1 MSRVT
6 GKFFANLRFSIHFF
20 WFFVKNNQI
29 ENDKITIIGTDVNH
43 IANVLRL
50 KINDQIKICN
60 EETAQNYIA
69 KITEINKEDVECKI
83 IEKIASNTEATV
95 HITIFQGLPKADKM
109 ELIIQKCTELGVKEI
124 TPVQMKRCVT
134 KLDEKSSSKK
144 IERWQKIAEV
154 AAKQSQRDQIL
165 KVNNIINFDNII
177 EKMKEYDIVLIAYE
191 NEKDT
196 NLKSVLKNIKKC
208 KQIKIAIIIGPEGG
222 IDESEIEK
230 LKQYKTITLG
240 KRILRTETA
249 PIVMASNILYE
260 LEE

>member
-1 MSRVT
+1 MP
-6 GKFFANLRFSIHFF
+6 K
-20 WFFVKNNQI
+20 FFVKNNQI

-83 IEKIASNTEATV
+83 VEKIVSNTEATV

-154 AAKQSQRDQIL
+154 AAKQSGRDAIC
-165 KVNNIINFDNII
+165 KINNVINIKNICNI
-177 EKMKEYDIVLIAYE
+177 CQNYDIVLVPYE
-191 NEKDT
+191 NEENISLKDVIKD
-196 NLKSVLKNIKKC
+196 LPQNIKK
-208 KQIKIAIIIGPEGG
+208 IGIVIGPEGG
-222 IDESEIEK
+222 FEEQEIEILRQSNCK
-230 LKQYKTITLG
+230 IVTLG
-240 KRILRTETA
+240 ERILRTETVA
-249 PIVMASNILYE
+249 IAVSSVILYE
-260 LEE
+260 LSDFGGK

>member
-1 MSRVT
+1 MP
-6 GKFFANLRFSIHFF
+6 K
-20 WFFVKNNQI
+20 FFVKNNQI

-60 EETAQNYIA
+60 EETAQNNIA

-154 AAKQSQRDQIL
+154 AAKQSGRDAIC
-165 KVNNIINFDNII
+165 KINNVINIKNICNI
-177 EKMKEYDIVLIAYE
+177 CQNYDIVLVPYE
-191 NEKDT
+191 NEENISLKDVIKD
-196 NLKSVLKNIKKC
+196 LPQNIKK
-208 KQIKIAIIIGPEGG
+208 IGIVIGPEGG
-222 IDESEIEK
+222 FEEQEIEILRQSNCK
-230 LKQYKTITLG
+230 IVTLG
-240 KRILRTETA
+240 ERILRTETVA
-249 PIVMASNILYE
+249 IAVSSVILYE
-260 LEE
+260 LSDFGGK

>member
-1 MSRVT
+1 MP
-6 GKFFANLRFSIHFF
+6 K
-20 WFFVKNNQI
+20 FFVKNNQI

-83 IEKIASNTEATV
+83 VEKIASNTEATV

-124 TPVQMKRCVT
+124 IPVQMKRCVT

-154 AAKQSQRDQIL
+154 AAKQSGRDAIC
-165 KVNNIINFDNII
+165 KINNVINIKNICNI
-177 EKMKEYDIVLIAYE
+177 CQNYDIVLVPYE
-191 NEKDT
+191 NEENISLKDVIRD
-196 NLKSVLKNIKKC
+196 LPQNIKK
-208 KQIKIAIIIGPEGG
+208 IGIVIGPEGG
-222 IDESEIEK
+222 FEEQEIEILRQSNCK
-230 LKQYKTITLG
+230 IVTLG
-240 KRILRTETA
+240 ERILRTETVA
-249 PIVMASNILYE
+249 IAVSSVILYE
-260 LEE
+260 LSDFGGK

>member
-1 MSRVT
+1 MP
-6 GKFFANLRFSIHFF
+6 K
-20 WFFVKNNQI
+20 FFVKNNQI

-154 AAKQSQRDQIL
+154 AAKQSGRDAIC
-165 KVNNIINFDNII
+165 KIDNVINIKNICNI
-177 EKMKEYDIVLIAYE
+177 CQNYDIVLVPYE
-191 NEKDT
+191 NEENISLKDVIRD
-196 NLKSVLKNIKKC
+196 LPQNIKK
-208 KQIKIAIIIGPEGG
+208 IGIVIGPEGG
-222 IDESEIEK
+222 FEEQEIEILRQNNCK
-230 LKQYKTITLG
+230 IVTLG
-240 KRILRTETA
+240 ERILRTETVA
-249 PIVMASNILYE
+249 IAVSSVILYE
-260 LEE
+260 LSDFGGK

>member
-1 MSRVT
+1 MP
-6 GKFFANLRFSIHFF
+6 K
-20 WFFVKNNQI
+20 FFVKNNQI

-83 IEKIASNTEATV
+83 VEKIASNTEATV

-154 AAKQSQRDQIL
+154 AAKQSGRDAIC
-165 KVNNIINFDNII
+165 KINNVINIKNICNI
-177 EKMKEYDIVLIAYE
+177 CQNYDIVLVPYE
-191 NEKDT
+191 NEENISLKDVIKD
-196 NLKSVLKNIKKC
+196 LPQNIKK
-208 KQIKIAIIIGPEGG
+208 IGIVIGSEGG
-222 IDESEIEK
+222 FEEQEIEILRQSNCK
-230 LKQYKTITLG
+230 IVTLG
-240 KRILRTETA
+240 ERILRTETVA
-249 PIVMASNILYE
+249 IAVSSVILYE
-260 LEE
+260 LSDFGGK